1 MENTKDYIEIKAPPG
16 YQLSYLQPGF
26 QHLGFTKLGGEFLED
41 DPRMYRKLRSPSPFI
56 VAIYLGHLKGVQN
69 NPRNLGENN

>member
-26 QHLGFTKLGGEFLED
+26 QHLGFTLWGPWFLED
-41 DPRMYRKLRSPSPFI
+41 DPQDVS
-56 VAIYLGHLKGVQN
+56 
-69 NPRNLGENN
+69 